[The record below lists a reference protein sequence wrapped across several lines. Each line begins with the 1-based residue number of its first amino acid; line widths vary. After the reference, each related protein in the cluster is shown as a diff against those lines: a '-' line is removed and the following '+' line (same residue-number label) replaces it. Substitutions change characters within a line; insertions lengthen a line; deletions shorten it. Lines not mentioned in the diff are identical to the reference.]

1 MSHPP
6 NNPTISAR
14 SPQHGIHIASCAIT
28 PSSSKAVR
36 HGTPTEAI
44 RVLTV
49 NCASTGC
56 ANKVTVVPFGY
67 HHDGAVNIKVN
78 CRECYVPVVMAEKKV
93 EKVVGEEEWAQEGD
107 EEEW

>member
-14 SPQHGIHIASCAIT
+14 SPQHGIHTS
-28 PSSSKAVR
+28 SSSKAVR
-36 HGTPTEAI
+36 HGTPTKAI

-67 HHDGAVNIKVN
+67 HHAGAVHIKVN
-78 CRECYVPVVMAEKKV
+78 CKECYVPVVMAEKKV
-93 EKVVGEEEWAQEGD
+93 EKEREVAEEEWAQEGD
-107 EEEW
+107 DEGW